1 MRAIHAF
8 MLTTLALASVMTAS
22 HYAVVWLLRKPSAP
36 VTALLAPPDAVP
48 LVAAPPP
55 VEVAKFCPAAG
66 AQWLADARAT
76 AARICAE
83 NGEVTADD
91 VWNACRPP
99 ENVDGRLLGPVFAGK
114 EWEKIGETRSER
126 GNNNNRYIAVWRRR
140 EDVAA

>member
-1 MRAIHAF
+1 MRAINTF

-55 VEVAKFCPAAG
+55 VEPPKFCPAAG
-66 AQWLADARAT
+66 AQWLEECRALAR
-76 AARICAE
+76 RISAE
-83 NGEVTADD
+83 KGEVTVDD
-91 VWNACRPP
+91 LWRINPPP
-99 ENVDGRLLGPVFAGK
+99 ERVDGRLLGPVFAGK
-114 EWEKIGETRSER
+114 EWEQIGRRRSER
-126 GNNNNRYIAVWRRR
+126 GNNNNRDIAVWRRR